1 MKRNDNGDF
10 CILYVEPADDRTMLI
25 QAIAGQ
31 KKPVVIMLSGQA
43 RVFQRPEDFSS
54 LKHVKR
60 QLDVPIVFVI
70 PGSERMTQMASRNGF
85 PVYLSMDALADA
97 LAMGNLARQRSAIRA
112 TAPLASSAHAPKK
125 TVPLPPLDEENLF
138 RRTAPLP
145 EPARS
150 GPLPAPR
157 RSVPLPAA
165 PPPLVA
171 APPRAQRATSRFPA
185 VLAVLVIL
193 ALLVAGLGSSL
204 MLLHKIPDVPAAPAP
219 PVVVGHI
226 AFLSSEQVSEN
237 SSQGI
242 DDEVLID
249 LNNVPRPAAQKSYYG
264 WLLGD
269 KNQSDTRAILL
280 GMLPVNNG
288 SIHLLYPGD
297 KQHTNLLLVTSRFL
311 VTEEDAA
318 VPPIAPSPD
327 ESTWRYYGEFSQ
339 TPITSPENVNHFSFL
354 DHLRHLLASDPTLD
368 QMELPGG
375 LNNWLYQNTSKVFEW
390 ATSSREPWEDTRD
403 VGFVRRMAVRIL
415 DYIDGVSFVQQDLPP
430 NTPLLVNERLASV
443 GLLEVAGPAQDPP
456 SYLDHIVSH
465 LNGLLQAAGTDP
477 QLHQEATDIIA
488 AMNNVKYWLT
498 RVRQDAQQIIK
509 MTDDQ
514 LRQPSTLSL
523 IDDMITGATNAYIGR
538 VDPATGQMQEGVIWI
553 HDHMQALAI
562 LDISTFTAGSSRIQM
577 IPDTRHVRALQN
589 RQKVKA

>member
-10 CILYVEPADDRTMLI
+10 CILYVEPTDNRTTLI

-31 KKPVVIMLSGQA
+31 KKPVVIMLAGQA
-43 RVFQRPEDFSS
+43 RVFQRPEDFSA

-112 TAPLASSAHAPKK
+112 TAPLASSAHTTKK

-145 EPARS
+145 ESASS

-171 APPRAQRATSRFPA
+171 APPRAQRASSRFPA

-204 MLLHKIPDVPAAPAP
+204 MLLHKIPDTPAAPAA

-264 WLLGD
+264 WLLSD
-269 KNQSDTRAILL
+269 RNQSDTRAILL

-339 TPITSPENVNHFSFL
+339 TPINSPENVNHFSFL

-390 ATSSREPWEDTRD
+390 ATSSREPWEDARD
-403 VGFVRRMAVRIL
+403 VEFVRRMAVRIL

-456 SYLDHIVSH
+456 AYLDHIVSH

-514 LRQPSTLSL
+514 LRQPATLSL

-538 VDPATGQMQEGVIWI
+538 ADPATGQMQEGVIWI
-553 HDHMQALAI
+553 HDHMQALAT
-562 LDISTFTAGSSRIQM
+562 LDISTFTAGSSYIQM
-577 IPDTRHVRALQN
+577 IPDTRHVKALQD